1 MMSLRL
7 KGCEQEKKTC
17 KTNRNNLCPLTFK
30 IAVLTNRNFSKLML
44 IYATNWVKLNPEVL
58 GKGLLTTVI
67 LLTPDCERQGCPP
80 AQVHWDLQCRVCSG
94 VIYLQQR
101 FPRGRRGGS
110 AGGGRDRTPPVPR
123 LPPFK
128 LFHRKLSTGPGWR
141 SGLFKKSFKFQRTI

>member
-80 AQVHWDLQCRVCSG
+80 AQVHWDLQRRVCSG

-101 FPRGRRGGS
+101 FPRGRRGGECRRRQGQDTS
-110 AGGGRDRTPPVPR
+110 RPKAP
-123 LPPFK
+123 
-128 LFHRKLSTGPGWR
+128 
-141 SGLFKKSFKFQRTI
+141 SFQAFPQKVVNWAWVEIGAI